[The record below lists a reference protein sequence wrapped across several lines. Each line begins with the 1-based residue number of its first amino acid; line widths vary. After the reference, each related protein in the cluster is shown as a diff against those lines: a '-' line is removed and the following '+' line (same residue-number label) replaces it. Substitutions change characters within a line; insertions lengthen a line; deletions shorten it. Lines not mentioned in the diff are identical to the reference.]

1 MGVMALELM
10 AGSTPRNA
18 ALTAAEASA
27 LAEKLG
33 RDLASLA
40 PQVRDLDLVMAAAHF
55 DPAEALRPGWSLHQ
69 RLRELH

>member
-10 AGSTPRNA
+10 AGSNPRNA

-55 DPAEALRPGWSLHQ
+55 DPA
-69 RLRELH
+69 

>member
-33 RDLASLA
+33 RDLASLV

-55 DPAEALRPGWSLHQ
+55 DPAAWTGRRPPRD
-69 RLRELH
+69 RLRRR